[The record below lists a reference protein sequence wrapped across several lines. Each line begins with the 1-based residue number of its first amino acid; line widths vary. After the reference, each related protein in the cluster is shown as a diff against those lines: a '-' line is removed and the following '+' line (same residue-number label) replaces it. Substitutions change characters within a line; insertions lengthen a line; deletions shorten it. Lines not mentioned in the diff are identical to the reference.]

1 MLAKRLGDMLV
12 KEKLITEV
20 QWDAV
25 MVSFN
30 ETGHRIVDIL
40 LENKFVDDYN
50 RICSH
55 AFVKAHEEDI
65 PKEKV
70 LEKFTKKINKDFLE
84 WQEKW
89 KPYEDLIIN

>member
-1 MLAKRLGDMLV
+1 MKDIFRIAKQVKKEMLV
-12 KEKLITEV
+12 VESLKII
-20 QWDAV
+20 
-25 MVSFN
+25 N
-30 ETGHRIVDIL
+30 EEYKKQ
-40 LENKFVDDYN
+40 ENKFVDDYN

>member
-1 MLAKRLGDMLV
+1 MKDIFRIAKQVKKEMLV
-12 KEKLITEV
+12 VESLKIINEEYKKQEKNFI
-20 QWDAV
+20 
-25 MVSFN
+25 
-30 ETGHRIVDIL
+30 
-40 LENKFVDDYN
+40 DDYN